1 MKRWMLVKKS
11 HNGVGHGVYVRDIPA
26 VVANAISE
34 QAREWW
40 DENGG
45 NVFWF
50 TAGMAVM
57 SVVMLCV

>member
-40 DENGG
+40 DENCG